1 MKSNRNGNIYGF
13 NAASALKTYGAFA
26 KGTPN
31 STLAVLSARK
41 LSDAATS
48 ALANSAK
55 RLGFGADI
63 LWVQT
68 IADGGDSLDAA
79 DLRKL
84 LIGCDP
90 VAMAITDTQSARLV
104 EEAFAT
110 PCKPDAVNHVFGRTT
125 VAFAGFEAMLSGADE
140 KQKAWSLLKK
150 LTS

>member
-1 MKSNRNGNIYGF
+1 MNSNRNGNIYGF

-48 ALANSAK
+48 ALTNSAK
-55 RLGFGADI
+55 RLGFGTDI
-63 LWVQT
+63 LWIQT
-68 IADGGDSLDAA
+68 TAEGEGPLDAA
-79 DLRKL
+79 GLRKL

-90 VAMAITDTQSARLV
+90 VAVVVIGAQSARLV
-104 EEAFAT
+104 EEAFAA

-125 VAFAGFEAMLSGADE
+125 VAFADFEAMLSEADE